1 MSTSPPQG
9 QLDVRSESNL
19 KPLPTE
25 EGMYHYTQVLIFILD
40 ESMFSSPPQGQPVDL
55 KSESNLT
62 SKQNIPPLPIEE
74 GMYINFSCF
83 ILDQSMSTSPPQGQL
98 GVKSEGNLRPGQNV
112 PLPHSEGMVQMLSY
126 ISSN

>member
-1 MSTSPPQG
+1 
-9 QLDVRSESNL
+9 
-19 KPLPTE
+19 
-25 EGMYHYTQVLIFILD
+25 
-40 ESMFSSPPQGQPVDL
+40 MFTSPPQGQPVDL

-83 ILDQSMSTSPPQGQL
+83 ILDQSVSTSPPQGQL

-112 PLPHSEGMVQMLSY
+112 PLPPSEGMVQILSY
-126 ISSN
+126 IIARISLSSHPHHKVNWLISHLKAT